1 MKNSI
6 GMKLF
11 IGITCFALIIIA
23 LSWTLN
29 TQYLEGYYIE
39 KKMDSLLQYG
49 IEIQSAYEN
58 NIYDMEDALRN
69 IESIMGGDITIFDEM
84 GDIIYTSSFMQGKGG
99 KGLGRGNS
107 RGLSVLTNTDF
118 EKVLKGETILESYI
132 HPRFNTLSLVLASP
146 LSGGHILVLESPVA
160 SIKESVEI
168 AKDFYIYIGVIA
180 LIIGTIIA
188 FIFSSIFTKPIIR
201 LNNVAKSMA
210 KLDFSKK
217 YSVNGNDEI
226 SQLGKTINFLSDKLD
241 STVTELNMAN
251 EKLREDIEKERK
263 LEKLRKE
270 FVSSVSHELKTPIAL
285 IQGYGEGLKDAVI
298 EDEESKSFYCEVI
311 VDEARKMDKLVKDL
325 LSLSQLESGHHQIH
339 RENFSIYE
347 LIQNILKKYSPILN
361 EKNIN
366 LKVYSDDKKMKVY
379 ADITR
384 IEQVLVNFIN
394 NAINHVDD
402 KKSIHINIK
411 DYIEKVKIEITNSG
425 KTIPANQIHKIW
437 DSFYKVDKARTREY
451 GGTGLGL
458 SIVKG
463 ILNLHNS
470 NFGVFNI
477 DDGVKFWFEL
487 DKDV

>member
-11 IGITCFALIIIA
+11 VGITCFALIIVS
-23 LSWTLN
+23 LSWILN

-39 KKMDSLLQYG
+39 KKKDSLLQYG
-49 IEIQSAYEN
+49 KEIQSAYEN
-58 NIYDMEDALRN
+58 NIADIQDDLEQIEN
-69 IESIMGGDITIFDEM
+69 ILNGDITIFDEI
-84 GDIIYTSSFMQGKGG
+84 GDIVYSSSFMQGKGG
-99 KGLGRGNS
+99 KGFGRGNN
-107 RGLSVLTNTDF
+107 RGLSLLSNANL
-118 EKVLKGETILESYI
+118 EKVLNGDTILDGYI
-132 HPRFNTLSLVLASP
+132 HPRFNTFSLILASP
-146 LSGGHILVLESPVA
+146 LNGGHILILESQVA

-168 AKDFYIYIGVIA
+168 ATDFYIYIGLIS

-188 FIFSSIFTKPIIR
+188 FIFSRIFTKPIIK

-210 KLDFSKK
+210 QLDFSKK
-217 YSVNGNDEI
+217 YTIKGNDEI
-226 SQLGKTINFLSDKLD
+226 DQLGKTINFLSHKLD
-241 STVTELNMAN
+241 SSIAELNMAN

-298 EDEESKSFYCEVI
+298 EDHDSKNFYCDVI
-311 VDEARKMDKLVKDL
+311 VDEAKKMDKLVKDL
-325 LSLSQLESGHHQIH
+325 LSLSQLESGHYQIH
-339 RENFSIYE
+339 RENINIYA
-347 LIQNILKKYSPILN
+347 LIQSILKKYSPTLN

-366 LKVYSDDKKMKVY
+366 LNLNSDDKEMIVS

-384 IEQVLVNFIN
+384 IDQVLVNFIN

-402 KKSIHINIK
+402 KKVVTINIK
-411 DYIEKVKIEITNSG
+411 DYIEKVKIEVVNSG
-425 KTIPANQIHKIW
+425 KPIPADHIHKIW

-463 ILNLHNS
+463 ILKLHNS
-470 NFGVFNI
+470 NFGVFNMN
-477 DDGVKFWFEL
+477 DGVKFWFEL
-487 DKDV
+487 DKGV